1 MWRFRTG
8 SPWRDMPADHDAWTT
23 AYHRV
28 LQWHD
33 LDRPVIGG
41 GCVPSPRDVAP
52 QLPVGLK
59 VSEVLGSL
67 IRSLRLTG

>member
-33 LDRPVIGG
+33 LDRP
-41 GCVPSPRDVAP
+41 
-52 QLPVGLK
+52 
-59 VSEVLGSL
+59 
-67 IRSLRLTG
+67 